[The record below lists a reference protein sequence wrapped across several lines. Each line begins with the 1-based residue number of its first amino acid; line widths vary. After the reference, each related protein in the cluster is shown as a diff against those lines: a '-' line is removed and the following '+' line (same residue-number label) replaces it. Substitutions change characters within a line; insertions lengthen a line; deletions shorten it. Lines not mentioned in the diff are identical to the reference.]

1 MDAQDIAEIQ
11 QLMALSAHA
20 VDAVDPD
27 LMARA
32 FTEDAVY
39 DASAGPGGHGEI
51 SGLQAILDWFALG
64 KPPHP
69 PSHNLFGSWIDDS
82 GDEVRVHSK
91 WLVIDRRD
99 GTAVSGDYHDIVVR
113 TPAGWRI
120 RRRRFTFR
128 YPEQFT
134 GFGEQDLDQRAGSEI
149 RPELS

>member
-1 MDAQDIAEIQ
+1 MHAQDIADIQ

-20 VDAVDPD
+20 VDAVDPV

-39 DASAGPGGHGEI
+39 DARAGTGGHGEI
-51 SGLQAILDWFALG
+51 AGRQAILDWFALG

-69 PSHNLFGSWIDDS
+69 PSHNLFGSWIDDG
-82 GDEVRVHSK
+82 GDPDAGEVRVHSK

-113 TPAGWRI
+113 TPDGWRI

-128 YPEQFT
+128 YPEAFA
-134 GFGEQDLDQRAGSEI
+134 GFGDG
-149 RPELS
+149 

>member
-1 MDAQDIAEIQ
+1 MNAQDIAEIQ

-20 VDAVDPD
+20 VDAVDPA
-27 LMARA
+27 LIARA

-39 DASAGPGGHGEI
+39 DASAGASGYGEI
-51 SGLQAILDWFALG
+51 TGRQAIIDWFRLG

-82 GDEVRVHSK
+82 DGETRVHSK

-99 GTAVSGDYHDIVVR
+99 GTAVSGDYHDIVVK
-113 TPAGWRI
+113 TADGWRI

-128 YPEQFT
+128 YPDAFT
-134 GFGEQDLDQRAGSEI
+134 GFGARD
-149 RPELS
+149 